1 MRFYY
6 AYFGCVFIETPLYI
20 NHRPIIKIDGM
31 VVNLQIEHVDVTH
44 RLQRVSDMAKMRK
57 AGLYRARETGEVIA
71 LLESIK
77 TGQDIHAFP

>member
-1 MRFYY
+1 
-6 AYFGCVFIETPLYI
+6 
-20 NHRPIIKIDGM
+20 
-31 VVNLQIEHVDVTH
+31 
-44 RLQRVSDMAKMRK
+44 MRK